1 MDHKRY
7 AESLSAA
14 LKRAKIEKP
23 MRPFHDGRHTALT
36 NAAVA
41 GNAPAAI
48 QARAGHADFSTTQL
62 YIDLAGVAFREE
74 AEQAEAWIL
83 GP

>member
-1 MDHKRY
+1 
-7 AESLSAA
+7 
-14 LKRAKIEKP
+14 

-48 QARAGHADFSTTQL
+48 QARADTWTSPRLL
-62 YIDLAGVAFREE
+62 YIDLAGVTFREE
-74 AEQAEAWIL
+74 AEQAEARIF
-83 GP
+83 GQD